1 MNNTVL
7 HIVGAR
13 PQFVK
18 YFALSK
24 ANRELEQAG
33 TSAMKHVLVH
43 TGQHYD
49 YSMSKIFFDELGIEE
64 PAYHLDVGSGTHGE
78 QTAKIIQRVEETLVK
93 VKPAMMVVYG
103 DTNST
108 LGGALAAA
116 KMNIPICHVEAG
128 LRSYNKAMPEEINR
142 VLADHL
148 STVLLCPSST
158 AVVSLQKEGFKSVM
172 ESGHLISLNDIERDV
187 RPALVDLNHPLV
199 ANVGD
204 VMYDVLLHASAIAL
218 QRSTILQRLSL
229 TPKKYYL
236 LTLHRA
242 ENTDDPRVFK
252 KIVQFI
258 NTVANGTTVI
268 FPMHPR
274 TKNVYAKSE
283 AKFDSNVRIV
293 EPAGYFDLLALLKN
307 SSVLLTDS
315 GGMQKEAFWLRT
327 QCITLRNETEWVET
341 LDGGW
346 NTLYKNFK
354 GISPPSSNQPPVY
367 GDGRA
372 AEKILAILLKLLR
385 A

>member
-1 MNNTVL
+1 MNSTVL

-33 TSAMKHVLVH
+33 TSAMRHVLVH

-172 ESGHLISLNDIERDV
+172 ERGHLISLNDIERDV

-204 VMYDVLLHASAIAL
+204 VMYDVLLHASDIAL

-229 TPKKYYL
+229 APKKYYL

-252 KIVQFI
+252 EIVQFI

-283 AKFDSNVRIV
+283 AKFESNVRIV

>member
-1 MNNTVL
+1 MNSTVL

-33 TSAMKHVLVH
+33 TSAIKHVLVH

-204 VMYDVLLHASAIAL
+204 VMYDVLLHASDIAL

-229 TPKKYYL
+229 APKKYYL

-252 KIVQFI
+252 EIVQFI

-283 AKFDSNVRIV
+283 AKFESNVRIV

>member
-158 AVVSLQKEGFKSVM
+158 AVVSLQKEGFKSVL

>member
-33 TSAMKHVLVH
+33 TSAIKHVLVH

-172 ESGHLISLNDIERDV
+172 ESGHLISLNDIELDV

-229 TPKKYYL
+229 TPKTYYL

-252 KIVQFI
+252 EIVQFI

-283 AKFDSNVRIV
+283 AKFESNVRIV

>member
-1 MNNTVL
+1 
-7 HIVGAR
+7 
-13 PQFVK
+13 VK

-33 TSAMKHVLVH
+33 TSAIKHVLVH

-78 QTAKIIQRVEETLVK
+78 QTARIIQRVEETLVK
-93 VKPAMMVVYG
+93 VKPAIMVVYG

-158 AVVSLQKEGFKSVM
+158 AVVSLQKEGFKSVV
-172 ESGHLISLNDIERDV
+172 ESGKLVSLKDIERAV
-187 RPALVDLNHPLV
+187 SPAMVNMDHPLV

-252 KIVQFI
+252 EIVQFI
-258 NTVANGTTVI
+258 NTVAKGTTVI

-274 TKNVYAKSE
+274 TKNVYARSE
-283 AKFDSNVRIV
+283 TKFDSNVRIV

-354 GISPPSSNQPPVY
+354 GISPPSSTQPPVY

>member
-1 MNNTVL
+1 MNRTIL

-24 ANRELEQAG
+24 ASREPGQG
-33 TSAMKHVLVH
+33 GSSALKNVLVH

-64 PAYHLDVGSGTHGE
+64 PAYHLDVGSGPHGE
-78 QTAKIIQRVEETLVK
+78 QTAKIIQRVEEILAK
-93 VKPAMMVVYG
+93 VKPEMVVVYG

-108 LGGALAAA
+108 LGGALAAV
-116 KMNIPICHVEAG
+116 KMGIPICHVEAG

-142 VLADHL
+142 VLADHVSSL
-148 STVLLCPSST
+148 LLCPSDT
-158 AVVSLQKEGFKSVM
+158 AVASLQKEGFKSVM
-172 ESGHLISLNDIERDV
+172 ESGNLVSIDDIERDV
-187 RPALVDLNHPLV
+187 RAASVNMDHPLV

-204 VMYDVLLHASAIAL
+204 VMYDVLLHASSIAL
-218 QRSTILQRLSL
+218 RQSTILQKLSL
-229 TPKKYYL
+229 TPKKYDL

-252 KIVQFI
+252 EIVQFI
-258 NTVANGTTVI
+258 NSVTRGTTVI

-274 TKNVYAKSE
+274 TKIIYAKSE
-283 AKFDSNVRIV
+283 TKFESNVRIV

-307 SSVLLTDS
+307 SSLLLTDS
-315 GGMQKEAFWLRT
+315 GGLQKEAFWLRT

-346 NTLYKNFK
+346 NTLYKK
-354 GISPPSSNQPPVY
+354 YTGPSSPSADQPPVY

-372 AEKILAILLKLLR
+372 AEKILAILLKFL
-385 A
+385 